1 MVLSFKFAVT
11 QRTGKGEQSVFG
23 LGLSWL
29 VVGVCLVVVQGAGA
43 ALYWQVLKQREA
55 CANLYTSQ
63 TKLEHLQ
70 MRLHQQEDDIREL
83 TAGLRAERAHV
94 EQLKR
99 QLEFAQGQ
107 AMQMR
112 HDS

>member
-1 MVLSFKFAVT
+1 VALSFKLAVT
-11 QRTGKGEQSVFG
+11 WRASKGERGVFG
-23 LGLSWL
+23 LGVSWL
-29 VVGVCLVVVQGAGA
+29 VVGVCLVIVQGAGA
-43 ALYWQVLKQREA
+43 ALYWQILKQREA
-55 CANLYTSQ
+55 RANLHASQ
-63 TKLEHLQ
+63 TKLEYLQ
-70 MRLHQQEDDIREL
+70 MRVHQQEDEIREL

>member
-1 MVLSFKFAVT
+1 M
-11 QRTGKGEQSVFG
+11 
-23 LGLSWL
+23 
-29 VVGVCLVVVQGAGA
+29 
-43 ALYWQVLKQREA
+43 ALYWQILNQREA
-55 CANLYTSQ
+55 RANLHASQ
-63 TKLEHLQ
+63 TKLEYLQ
-70 MRLHQQEDDIREL
+70 MRVHQQEDEIREL

-99 QLEFAQGQ
+99 QLEFTQGQ

>member
-1 MVLSFKFAVT
+1 VALSFKLAVT
-11 QRTGKGEQSVFG
+11 RRASKGERSVFG
-23 LGLSWL
+23 LGVSWL
-29 VVGVCLVVVQGAGA
+29 VVGVCLVIVQGAGA

-55 CANLYTSQ
+55 RANLQASQ
-63 TKLEHLQ
+63 TKLEYLQ
-70 MRLHQQEDDIREL
+70 MRVHQQEDDILEL
-83 TAGLRAERAHV
+83 SAGLRAERAHV
-94 EQLKR
+94 EQLKC

>member
-1 MVLSFKFAVT
+1 
-11 QRTGKGEQSVFG
+11 
-23 LGLSWL
+23 
-29 VVGVCLVVVQGAGA
+29 
-43 ALYWQVLKQREA
+43 
-55 CANLYTSQ
+55 
-63 TKLEHLQ
+63 
-70 MRLHQQEDDIREL
+70 MRVHQQEDEIREL